1 MRPFK
6 YERRLLMNWRSTTT
20 TRRQCSRSTDIRRS
34 LTSLTATTSRKHV
47 RDIGWMEW
55 DRGWMDGLVDGWNG
69 MDGVG
74 WMELEGWKRCS
85 GVDRM
90 DGVGLIEWMEWD
102 GWNGWSGI
110 DGVGWMD

>member
-74 WMELEGWKRCS
+74 WMKCE
-85 GVDRM
+85 
-90 DGVGLIEWMEWD
+90 GVGRMELMEWD
-102 GWNGWSGI
+102 GWSGLDEI
-110 DGVGWMD
+110 DGMGWMGWL